1 MYKGRHLRPS
11 TLKTLAMYL
20 LAIWSAI
27 EVVFSWY
34 YQWLA
39 HKVQPVAPPS
49 EMKHDDLSN
58 IFIRLLRA
66 GAAYAPRRPE
76 TDSDWIL
83 SSPTRPKHPLRKRG
97 KLNSDLHVPT
107 LATLKEG
114 QQQAM
119 ADLEAEM
126 DKADKAHSEYLSDE
140 EDDDPLFTPEGKPI
154 ELEWDDPKAV
164 EFREQLRTWFHHVP
178 WETIG
183 RDDVRTWLAWSC
195 FAMPLEDVQ
204 KDAKKYRFLERTADM
219 LEARTGGKFPPGR
232 CGCQIMRLTLDPV
245 NVVSRPFLI
254 YAIANVVNWFLL
266 RIWYPHKGATI
277 YQEDGIDFVV
287 RIPEGWTPERG
298 RTEPNAMPVVYLHGL
313 GFGLLQNHLLVKHL
327 VHSLPTHPI
336 LMPLAHHTA
345 QAIFDP
351 RFLKPW
357 NRPQLVSTL
366 VKACERWGFY
376 DPSKPE
382 GQRGGVSMLSHSNGS
397 VHHGWVLKDAP
408 WLVRRSCFVDPVVF
422 SLWEGDVCFSFVYRK
437 PRTALE
443 VLLYYF
449 VASEPG
455 IANYI
460 QRHFNWC
467 DNTLFFDDI
476 PNANDASKTAFFIG
490 GKDIIIDAARTRRYL
505 ERNGVKKGLH
515 WDANGGH
522 GDGLLGDSRDR
533 VVMFVGTGNTRGW
546 ENWLTRGRRS
556 HSLGQADFPKIRTA
570 LDSIQEASTSG
581 SDSESTMRKRF

>member
-1 MYKGRHLRPS
+1 
-11 TLKTLAMYL
+11 MYL
-20 LAIWSAI
+20 AWYVLSGWHKRYSTPKTVVLFGLAVWSAI

-34 YQWLA
+34 YQYLA
-39 HKVQPVAPPS
+39 RKVQPVAPPS
-49 EMKHDDLSN
+49 TMRHDDLSN

-76 TDSDWIL
+76 ADSDWVL

-97 KLNSDLHVPT
+97 KLNSDVHVPT
-107 LATLKEG
+107 LKDVRETVATE
-114 QQQAM
+114 M
-119 ADLEAEM
+119 A
-126 DKADKAHSEYLSDE
+126 EYLSDE
-140 EDDDPLFTPEGKPI
+140 EDDDPLFTPEGRPI
-154 ELEWDDPKAV
+154 VLAWDDPKAV

-178 WETIG
+178 WEGIG
-183 RDDVRTWLAWSC
+183 REDIRTWLAWSC
-195 FAMPLEDVQ
+195 FAMPLEDVEADP
-204 KDAKKYRFLERTADM
+204 KRLRFLERTADM
-219 LEARTGGKFPPGR
+219 LEARTGGKFAPGR
-232 CGCQIMRLTLDPV
+232 TGCQIMRLTLDPV

-254 YAIANVVNWFLL
+254 YAVANAINWFLL
-266 RIWYPHKGATI
+266 RVWYPHKGATV
-277 YQEDGIDFVV
+277 YREGGIDFVV
-287 RIPEGWTPERG
+287 RVPSGWTPERG
-298 RTEPNAMPVVYLHGL
+298 RTEPNAMPIVYMHGL
-313 GFGLLQNHLLVKHL
+313 GFGLLQNHLLFKHL
-327 VHSLPTHPI
+327 VQSLPTHPI

-345 QAIFDP
+345 QAIFEP
-351 RFLKPW
+351 RFLQPW
-357 NRPQLVSTL
+357 TRPELVQTL
-366 VKACERWGFY
+366 VAACKRWGFY
-376 DPSKPE
+376 DPDAPE

-397 VHHGWVLKDAP
+397 VHHGWVLKDVP
-408 WLVRRSCFVDPVVF
+408 QLVRRSCFVDPVVF
-422 SLWEGDVCFSFVYRK
+422 SLWEGDVCFDFVYRK

-476 PNANDASKTAFFIG
+476 PNATDKSKTAFFIG

-546 ENWLTRGRRS
+546 EHWLTRGRRS
-556 HSLGQADFPKIRTA
+556 HSLGQADFPQAPPALGAIRET
-570 LDSIQEASTSG
+570 STPGSG
-581 SDSESTMRKRF
+581 SDGDTTMRRRT